1 MKLKYIKWLPMVA
14 FILMVNI
21 ATKIDVAIPIGGWS
35 IIASIAF
42 FLGGV
47 FVALDTMARDIER
60 REGK

>member
-1 MKLKYIKWLPMVA
+1 MVA

-21 ATKIDVAIPIGGWS
+21 ATNIDVAIPIGGWS
-35 IIASIAF
+35 LIASIAF

-60 REGK
+60 REQK